1 MYREYLN
8 IEYLLFCGMVMNNN
22 QKDCVFYYDF
32 TLFNILF
39 YNHII
44 VDNHLLIN

>member
-22 QKDCVFYYDF
+22 QKDYVY
-32 TLFNILF
+32 IL
-39 YNHII
+39 
-44 VDNHLLIN
+44 L